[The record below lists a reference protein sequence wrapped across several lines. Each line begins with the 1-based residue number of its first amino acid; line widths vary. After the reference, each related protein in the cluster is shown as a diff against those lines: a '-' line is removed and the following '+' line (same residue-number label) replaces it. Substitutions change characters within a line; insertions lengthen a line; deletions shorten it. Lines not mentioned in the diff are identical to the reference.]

1 MKSSKHKIILMA
13 QILLIVSMQSMMS
26 QTKGVVVDITTRQPI
41 PYVSIYTKNTE
52 SVLGSMS
59 NEQGQFSI
67 NFSFNTLF
75 LSHINYEKIEIKKE
89 YVRDT
94 IYLTPASILL
104 NEVVVNNR
112 QPQWINS
119 VLSRVIKD
127 KEKNYQTLEK
137 TLSYKYETYT
147 LIDSNGY
154 AFKSKGNIEFPK
166 MKKNAQF
173 KIDAQSNTIKYK
185 DKTAGVDFSNFRR
198 MLYND
203 FISGFDNK
211 FIKEYNFRQNS
222 SFINEDK
229 NIIQLVF
236 TSKKYQDDEGY
247 IVLDTLKNVIIEAEK
262 NSGTEFNI
270 KTQTT
275 AILRNAAASRGFNY
289 DTWITKSNTKYTKIG
304 QSYYISECKYK
315 FYMKSTTKNKKV
327 DTKYFTSI
335 ESKLFIS
342 NKIEKASTVFKVI
355 PKPYYLIAIMSK
367 QMRLEEEALNKVPV
381 SFEGF

>member
-1 MKSSKHKIILMA
+1 
-13 QILLIVSMQSMMS
+13 MS

-89 YVRDT
+89 NVRDT

-104 NEVVVNNR
+104 NEVVVSNR
-112 QPQWINS
+112 QPKWINS

-147 LIDSNGY
+147 LTDSNGY
-154 AFKSKGNIEFPK
+154 AFNSKGNIEFPK

-173 KIDAQSNTIKYK
+173 KIDAQKNTIKYK

-211 FIKEYNFRQNS
+211 FIKE
-222 SFINEDK
+222 
-229 NIIQLVF
+229 
-236 TSKKYQDDEGY
+236 
-247 IVLDTLKNVIIEAEK
+247 
-262 NSGTEFNI
+262 
-270 KTQTT
+270 
-275 AILRNAAASRGFNY
+275 
-289 DTWITKSNTKYTKIG
+289 
-304 QSYYISECKYK
+304 
-315 FYMKSTTKNKKV
+315 
-327 DTKYFTSI
+327 
-335 ESKLFIS
+335 
-342 NKIEKASTVFKVI
+342 
-355 PKPYYLIAIMSK
+355 
-367 QMRLEEEALNKVPV
+367 
-381 SFEGF
+381 